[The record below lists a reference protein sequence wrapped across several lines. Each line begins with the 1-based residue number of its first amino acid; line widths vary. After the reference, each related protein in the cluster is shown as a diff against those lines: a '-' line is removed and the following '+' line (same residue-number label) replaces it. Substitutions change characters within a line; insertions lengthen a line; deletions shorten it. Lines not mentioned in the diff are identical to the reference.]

1 MHRRFVLPFLM
12 VIAVLLVNGQA
23 RAAGYALYE
32 FSARGDAL
40 GGAMVGRADDP
51 SAIAYNPAG
60 ITQLPGAQVM
70 AGMTVIAPSAEVKT
84 PFGTES
90 AKDNV
95 WFPPHAYYTQQL
107 NDKWW
112 FGMGLFSRFGLAT
125 EFSDDWAGRYNNY
138 YAHIKSASLNPVLAY
153 KVTDELSLAAGV
165 EAMWFQFTQ
174 KKNID
179 PTGTNNPLNDP
190 ANDIRSKLDG
200 TAYAPGLTAAVH
212 YKPLS
217 WLAMGAT
224 YRSQME
230 LDVQGWADF
239 TKPGSVPLPPSYF
252 DSTHASGRIIL
263 PDMVFAGVT
272 VYPVEDVSVE
282 VGAVWTHWSTYDQ
295 LSIDFDN
302 DLAPGVDSSTSVKDW
317 HDTWRYCL
325 GVEWAALPWLDV
337 RGSYVYDQSPIDDN
351 HADYLVPANDR
362 MIFSGGLGFNF
373 EPWVVDLSYSYLH
386 IQGRAVSARPEDGV
400 VSSYFQN
407 GQAHMIGASVS
418 YAF

>member
-252 DSTHASGRIIL
+252 DSTHASGPDHPAGHGLRRCDRL
-263 PDMVFAGVT
+263 PRGGRERGGRSGLDPLVHLR
-272 VYPVEDVSVE
+272 P
-282 VGAVWTHWSTYDQ
+282 AVHRLRQ
-295 LSIDFDN
+295 RPRPGRGFLHLGQG
-302 DLAPGVDSSTSVKDW
+302 LARHLALLPGRW
-317 HDTWRYCL
+317 N
-325 GVEWAALPWLDV
+325 GPP
-337 RGSYVYDQSPIDDN
+337 SP
-351 HADYLVPANDR
+351 
-362 MIFSGGLGFNF
+362 
-373 EPWVVDLSYSYLH
+373 
-386 IQGRAVSARPEDGV
+386 SARRARQLRLRPV
-400 VSSYFQN
+400 
-407 GQAHMIGASVS
+407 AHSTTITPTTWCRPTIA
-418 YAF
+418 